1 MVLTPDVKALQIDS
15 LPCQIELATVRR
27 AIPEIQVN
35 ETLVWNSDLLG
46 YAFEIANGVF
56 IQTDR
61 DLLF

>member
-1 MVLTPDVKALQIDS
+1 MKAQQIDS
-15 LPCQIELATVRR
+15 LPCEIELAAMRC
-27 AIPEIQVN
+27 AIPEVQVN
-35 ETLVWNSDLLG
+35 QTLVGNSDLLG

>member
-1 MVLTPDVKALQIDS
+1 MVLTPAVKALQIDS
-15 LPCQIELATVRR
+15 LPIQIKLAALVCTAPRVQIDQALVR
-27 AIPEIQVN
+27 
-35 ETLVWNSDLLG
+35 NSYLLG